1 MRNWRADA
9 SRPPV
14 ILMGFIFRSSISILF
29 LGACIAM
36 SSCAAKVETPKNV
49 EAPVAVVPPAASP
62 TPTPSPAIPNLQRE
76 LLGDVGK
83 TTASPIGTFD
93 FKNYSY
99 ELPRGWENP
108 DGSEIKLVNGRVQ
121 PVSVD
126 VTDEMSPEE
135 KADRKLQRRIGLS
148 FVTVKYLDVNSDN
161 QDEAV
166 VVLKIETGGAA
177 VPQVAY
183 IYEWKGGKP
192 ELMWFFRTGDRADGG
207 LKDIRADSGELI
219 VELYGQDRFLLG
231 PVETSR
237 ITGDEEQLCCPL
249 YFTRTRY
256 KWNGSSYLI
265 QGKRL
270 TFPIGDPNA
279 VPEENLGDKVNNPG
293 KSKK

>member
-1 MRNWRADA
+1 MSW
-9 SRPPV
+9 
-14 ILMGFIFRSSISILF
+14 
-29 LGACIAM
+29 AM
-36 SSCAAKVETPKNV
+36 TSCAAKVETPKNV
-49 EAPVAVVPPAASP
+49 EAPVAAVPPAPSP

-76 LLGDVGK
+76 LLGDTGK
-83 TTASPIGTFD
+83 TTTSPIGSFD
-93 FKNYSY
+93 FKNFTY

-121 PVSVD
+121 PISID

-135 KADRKLQRRIGLS
+135 KAERKQQRRIGLS

-192 ELMWFFRTGDRADGG
+192 ELMWMFRTGDRADGG
-207 LKDIRADSGELI
+207 LKDVRADSGELI

-231 PVETSR
+231 PVETGR

-256 KWNGSSYLI
+256 KWNGSSYLM

-270 TFPIGDPNA
+270 TFPLADPNA
-279 VPEENLGDKVNNPG
+279 VPEENLGDKINNPA